1 MQLKLRGILLLLLF
15 SILFAVNTP
24 AQQLTPAEMIA
35 RVEAQTATYVETFKN
50 LLAEETKTF
59 ELYKREGNVG
69 KRRVIVSSFLVFP
82 LQKSA
87 DQVVEFR
94 NVISVDGK
102 KINDSDRRA
111 GQLFEKIAKGESSE
125 SEINK
130 LRDEGSRHD
139 LEIAISGMTLYQAIA
154 VDSVL
159 RPSFEFDVR
168 PSQTGDLATY
178 SIGYRQITES
188 PDITINAS
196 KSRPIGRAGLNYDVD
211 IDNDGPLN
219 ARVSGTIVVDAV
231 SYKVISEI
239 RIVTIQPEGLAAPI
253 TVIEDRFEYQN
264 SDFGIFTPKVITHTQ
279 YRVKMK
285 DRMAIREMK
294 ITFEYGKFSRPEVE
308 VKSGEVKPR

>member
-1 MQLKLRGILLLLLF
+1 MQFKFIRLLPLL
-15 SILFAVNTP
+15 IIVLFA
-24 AQQLTPAEMIA
+24 AAIARGQQLTPAEMIA
-35 RVEAQTATYVETFKN
+35 RVEAQTSTYVETFKN

-94 NVISVDGK
+94 NVFSVDGRK
-102 KINDSDRRA
+102 VNDSDKRA
-111 GQLFEKIAKGESSE
+111 GQLFERIAKGESSE

-139 LEIAISGMTLYQAIA
+139 LEIAISGLTLYQAIA

-168 PSQTGDLATY
+168 PSQTGELATY
-178 SIGYRQITES
+178 SILYRQITES
-188 PDITINAS
+188 PDITINAN

-211 IDNDGPLN
+211 VDSDGPYN
-219 ARVSGTIVVDAV
+219 ARVSGMIIVDAV
-231 SYKVISEI
+231 SYKVISEF
-239 RIVTIQPEGLAAPI
+239 RNVTIQPEGLTAPL

-264 SDFGIFTPKVITHTQ
+264 SDFGIFTPKQITHTQ

-285 DRMAIREMK
+285 EKMAMKEMK
-294 ITFEYGKFSRPEVE
+294 ITFDYGNFSRPGVE
-308 VKSGEVKPR
+308 VKSGEVTPR